1 MIRWNSYE
9 RVRALAHVAVWIVM
23 RRINWIIAG
32 STSAPE
38 NLFIRCPAL
47 ISPQPKSGIG
57 LSFRLEL
64 ELLHSYSYRILLVSG
79 CRVGSGDACLMQLPD
94 LPIDRWISA
103 HERSNVSS
111 RVQFS
116 LLSPVA

>member
-1 MIRWNSYE
+1 MIRWKSYE
-9 RVRALAHVAVWIVM
+9 RVRALVHVAVWIVM

-64 ELLHSYSYRILLVSG
+64 DLLHSYSYRILLVSG
-79 CRVGSGDACLMQLPD
+79 CRLRRCLPHAA
-94 LPIDRWISA
+94 PGFADRSLDF
-103 HERSNVSS
+103 SS
-111 RVQFS
+111 RTIER
-116 LLSPVA
+116 LI